1 MSKTHPLCSLP
12 CRHQIVEP
20 VRIDFAHNRVWL
32 QVALSLIALFLV
44 VGGAVAEEDAGG
56 GPPYNSAELER
67 QAAEW
72 DSFNSKVEQRLRSLL
87 NQGFPDKDAFGVGP
101 PKSWQWWDEQHTR
114 AGKALRARLVRWLR
128 ATPFMEGASD
138 MNLWFV
144 VRLLEGGAR
153 AGAKAEDLEAKSPNN
168 APFATDFGPGSKT
181 ERFALWTK
189 CKPLW
194 PAYFVDPN
202 DDEFED
208 SIRAA
213 VESRLRGARLY
224 GGLTS
229 SGAVSGELLRI
240 VVNRGSG
247 LFSISIGLQKRLFD
261 PITRLR
267 SHAYGDYRGGG
278 YGSFGSGP
286 PEYVRSVLADHLD
299 RFIADYLRVNGDVC
313 GGPPEASK

>member
-1 MSKTHPLCSLP
+1 MSKMHPLCSFYQ
-12 CRHQIVEP
+12 RQIVEP
-20 VRIDFAHNRVWL
+20 VRIDFAHYWIWLRVTL
-32 QVALSLIALFLV
+32 GLVALFLAI
-44 VGGAVAEEDAGG
+44 GSAVAEESTGRE
-56 GPPYNSAELER
+56 PPYSGAELER

-72 DSFNSKVEQRLRSLL
+72 NSFNSKVEKQLHSLL
-87 NQGFPDKDAFGVGP
+87 NQGFPDKDAFGVAP
-101 PKSWQWWDEQHTR
+101 PKSWQWWDERHTK
-114 AGKALRARLVRWLR
+114 AGKAIRGRLVRWLR
-128 ATPFMEGASD
+128 AIPFMEGASD

-144 VRLLEGGAR
+144 VLLLEGGAR

-168 APFATDFGPGSKT
+168 APFATDFGPGSER
-181 ERFALWTK
+181 ERFALWTE

-194 PAYFVDPN
+194 PTYFVDPN
-202 DDEFED
+202 DDGFVD
-208 SIRAA
+208 SVRAA
-213 VESRLRGARLY
+213 VESRLRGAKIY

-229 SGAVSGELLRI
+229 NGTVSGELLRI

-313 GGPPEASK
+313 DGPPEASK